1 MNPPHIVPASA
12 LLSLLITCLPARAQT
27 GRGPE
32 VRFAIGGTVA
42 REQSNVSGFSTQR
55 TGVLIDG
62 QGTFGMGPLRLGLA
76 YREGNLGADNP
87 VNDRTLVEGK
97 VQLGLRL
104 ARWMLV
110 EAGPLI
116 RAYVTPGGTE
126 RWRLWEAR
134 ARFEAQIAGPTVTT
148 HVGVAR
154 VLGAN
159 LTGYGHGQSGD
170 AGLTLRLGRS
180 PWWAQLGY
188 WVNQSSLSDG
198 LRVETLQGI
207 LFALGLSLR

>member
-1 MNPPHIVPASA
+1 VV
-12 LLSLLITCLPARAQT
+12 LSLLIASLPARAQT
-27 GRGPE
+27 RRGPD
-32 VRFAIGGTVA
+32 VHFAIGATAA

-55 TGVLIDG
+55 SGVLVEG
-62 QGTFGMGPLRLGLA
+62 QGTLGQGPLRLGLA

-104 ARWMLV
+104 ARWVLV
-110 EAGPLI
+110 EAGPII

-134 ARFEAQIAGPTVTT
+134 ARFEAQIAGPTVMTY
-148 HVGVAR
+148 VGVAR

-180 PWWAQLGY
+180 PLCAQLGY
-188 WVNQSSLSDG
+188 WVNQSSLSAG

-207 LFALGLSLR
+207 SIALGVALR